1 MFCLIRPP
9 AVESFRFATTSIT
22 LPLGLAYIAAALEA
36 EGRPLCVIDAVGA
49 GPDIHTAYYKG
60 YLLGLTID
68 EIVSKIPLAATCVGI
83 TVVFTHEWPAV
94 VQLIEHIK
102 AARPDLLVI
111 LGGEHVTAMAEFSL
125 QTSHADILVLGEGEE
140 TIIELTQALDNQSA
154 PETAPETALGAIA
167 GIAWRRDGEII
178 VNPRRVRRM
187 DIDAIAPP
195 AWHLFDIETYHAHR
209 FVGGM
214 YSAQTT
220 IPILAT
226 RGCPYQCTYCSAPNM
241 WTPRWI
247 PRDPKLVVDEI
258 AGYVKTYGAGNFPFQ
273 DLTAIVKKDW
283 IVAFCSEILAR
294 GLDISWQLP
303 TGTRSEAIDGQVAEL
318 MARSGMVSMA
328 YAPES
333 GSDTTRRLIKKKMKA
348 ENLFESIRAAAAAD
362 LNAAIFLVIGF
373 PHDCPEH
380 LAENLDFIDGLAAA
394 GITDLSVGYYMALP
408 GTELFHSLYDAGQIH
423 LDRAYFR
430 HILDSL
436 ALIPSQSYCPEL
448 SRAALMG
455 WKIRLLMRFYKAK
468 HKVVG
473 RSVWAGLRRIIE
485 SFHPDSHE
493 TRLQSAFR
501 NGLTSA
507 LATLI
512 CGLKKRWMPQ
522 DEEAKMFA
530 GWDDIYR
537 HIREIKRQQDTLAP
551 APADTTEIHK
561 GNVIDLLRKGH
572 ETQQVFKVTP

>member
-22 LPLGLAYIAAALEA
+22 LPLGLAYIAAALETG
-36 EGRPLCVIDAVGA
+36 GRPLCVIDAVGA
-49 GPDIHTAYYKG
+49 GPDTHTAYYKG
-60 YLLGLTID
+60 YLLGLTIE
-68 EIVSKIPLAATCVGI
+68 EIVLQIPAAATCVGI

-94 VQLIEHIK
+94 VQLVEHIK
-102 AARPDLLVI
+102 TARPDLPVI
-111 LGGEHVTAMAEFSL
+111 LGGEHVPAMPEFSL
-125 QTSHADILVLGEGEE
+125 KTSAADILVLGEGEE
-140 TIIELTQALDNQSA
+140 TILELDEALESRSSL
-154 PETAPETALGAIA
+154 EAIA
-167 GIAWRRDGEII
+167 GIAWRHGDEII
-178 VNPRRVRRM
+178 VNPRRLRRT
-187 DIDAIAPP
+187 DIDSIAPP
-195 AWHLFDIETYHAHR
+195 VWHLFDIETYHAHR

-214 YSAQTT
+214 YSSQTT

-247 PRDPKLVVDEI
+247 PRDPKRVVDEI
-258 AGYVKTYGAGNFPFQ
+258 AGYVETYGAGNFPFQ

-283 IVAFCSEILAR
+283 IVAFCTEILDR

-373 PHDCPEH
+373 PHDSPES
-380 LAENLDFIDGLAAA
+380 LAENLAFIDRLAEA
-394 GITDLSVGYYMALP
+394 GVTDLSAGYYMALP
-408 GTELFHSLYDAGQIH
+408 GTELFHSLYDSGQIH

-436 ALIPSQSYCPEL
+436 ALVPSQSYCPEL
-448 SRAALMG
+448 SRFALMV
-455 WKIRLLMRFYKAK
+455 WKIRLLMGFYKAK
-468 HKVVG
+468 HRVVG

-501 NGLTSA
+501 NGMTSA
-507 LATLI
+507 LTTLA
-512 CGLKKRWMPQ
+512 CAFKRRWMPRQ
-522 DEEAKMFA
+522 EEAAMFA
-530 GWDDIYR
+530 RWDDIYR
-537 HIREIKRQQDTLAP
+537 QIREEKRRQGTLIP
-551 APADTTEIHK
+551 APADTTQIHK

-572 ETQQVFKVTP
+572 ETQQVFKA